1 MPLSLSKQR
10 LALIRFDLWNVDLQ
24 TLLQYVISSQRIVTR
39 GRITDADFSREKLMW
54 YRPVGSNAVG
64 CSSRSDIVVDFFGCV
79 PQQWFAV
86 LFNGRH
92 NPPNFPFPF
101 LDGLDPYQPQ
111 NGISFG
117 SVVYAGLT
125 NMTDRRTHRPR
136 YSLCSN
142 EPHLA
147 IVAMKPK

>member
-64 CSSRSDIVVDFFGCV
+64 CSSRSDIVADFFGCV
-79 PQQWFAV
+79 HRSSDSQCFSMDGTTPQISPS
-86 LFNGRH
+86 LFWMVWTPTSPKTASHSAQSFMQGSRTW
-92 NPPNFPFPF
+92 PT
-101 LDGLDPYQPQ
+101 DGHIDHATL
-111 NGISFG
+111 
-117 SVVYAGLT
+117 SVAT
-125 NMTDRRTHRPR
+125 SR
-136 YSLCSN
+136 
-142 EPHLA
+142 
-147 IVAMKPK
+147 I